1 MKVLTVVAL
10 SIPMAFALLGGVGSG
25 CALAQQSSGVAPSV
39 EKLPADVHPDT
50 LSRMTRVK
58 REDFTT
64 DEEKQAFDRVVAL
77 SPQDFKKN
85 YFEGWLGPGQ
95 MRMQIPEVEEIY
107 LKQSA
112 LIREKSGLDPKYR
125 ELAILVATRECD
137 NKSEFIDHAAREI
150 TRKSL
155 DPHVVEVVRKR
166 EDTKGLEE
174 KEALIIQFGRE
185 LFNQPRVSSKTFA
198 EMERNFG
205 KKATLGITLTMGHY
219 VSNVLLMR
227 AYDSQLYRRTGEP
240 SPPSPW

>member
-1 MKVLTVVAL
+1 MKVFTVATL
-10 SIPMAFALLGGVGSG
+10 WMLMSFAFLGGFGSG
-25 CALAQQSSGVAPSV
+25 SALAQQASGKAPSA
-39 EKLPADVHPDT
+39 EKLPPDVHPDT
-50 LSRMTRVK
+50 LSRMSRVK

-112 LIREKSGLDPKYR
+112 LIREKSGLEPKYR

-150 TRKSL
+150 TRKQL
-155 DPHVVEVVRKR
+155 DPHVVEVVKNR

-174 KEALIIQFGRE
+174 KEALIIQYGRE
-185 LFNQPRVSSKTFA
+185 LFNQPKVSSKTFA

-205 KKATLGITLTMGHY
+205 RKATLGITLTMGHY

-227 AYDSQLYRRTGEP
+227 AYDTQLYRHIGEP
-240 SPPSPW
+240 LPPSPW